1 MKFTEGYWCIK
12 KEITPLY
19 AVEYADSRQN
29 GNELTVYAPGKHIS
43 DRGDCL
49 NVGMLTIRLTS
60 PMEDVIRVSVS
71 HFDGTVIR
79 GPFARIYGTPPHTV
93 IEETDEEI
101 RYRSGRTTAV
111 IDKRPNS
118 WGIRFLDGDR
128 ELTNTGFRNMAY
140 MTNRETGKCYM
151 AEQLAIDVD

>member
-19 AVEYADSRQN
+19 AVEYADSRRN
-29 GNELTVYAPGKHIS
+29 DNELIVYAPGKHIA

-49 NVGMLTIRLTS
+49 NLGMLTIRLTS
-60 PMEDVIRVSVS
+60 PMEDVIRVSVR
-71 HFDGTVIR
+71 HFDGTVCR
-79 GPFARIYGTPPHTV
+79 GPFARIYGTSPHTV
-93 IEETDEEI
+93 VEETDEEI

-118 WGIRFLDGDR
+118 
-128 ELTNTGFRNMAY
+128 
-140 MTNRETGKCYM
+140 
-151 AEQLAIDVD
+151 

>member
-60 PMEDVIRVSVS
+60 PVEDVIRESVS

-101 RYRSGRTTAV
+101 RYRRGR
-111 IDKRPNS
+111 
-118 WGIRFLDGDR
+118 
-128 ELTNTGFRNMAY
+128 
-140 MTNRETGKCYM
+140 
-151 AEQLAIDVD
+151 

>member
-49 NVGMLTIRLTS
+49 NVGMLTIRLTGCLS
-60 PMEDVIRVSVS
+60 AIL
-71 HFDGTVIR
+71 TVR
-79 GPFARIYGTPPHTV
+79 SSAVPLPGFTVHRLTP
-93 IEETDEEI
+93 
-101 RYRSGRTTAV
+101 
-111 IDKRPNS
+111 
-118 WGIRFLDGDR
+118 
-128 ELTNTGFRNMAY
+128 
-140 MTNRETGKCYM
+140 
-151 AEQLAIDVD
+151 